1 MDEGI
6 ASMKPR
12 GRRILA
18 IGLMALGGLLIFLA
32 PQDMWIGAA
41 LLALGGAVEIAG
53 LILAHRK

>member
-1 MDEGI
+1 MI
-6 ASMKPR
+6 KKPR

-32 PQDMWIGAA
+32 PQDKLIGAA

-53 LILAHRK
+53 LILGHRESS